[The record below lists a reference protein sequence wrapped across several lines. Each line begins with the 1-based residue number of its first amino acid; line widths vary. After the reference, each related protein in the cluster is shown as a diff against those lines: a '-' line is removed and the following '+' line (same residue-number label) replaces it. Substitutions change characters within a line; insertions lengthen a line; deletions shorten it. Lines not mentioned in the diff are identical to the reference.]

1 MLGSDQGDPCGRMQC
16 NSQRETFFFAKD
28 EHLNS
33 RPLALAHRSCRGRVE
48 STARQWIHSIV
59 VGSLPPAPVRVP
71 APTPADVS
79 RAGALCRRQCRP
91 TPAGDAGGEHNWQLT
106 AARAFYI
113 IKNSPQDK
121 RGPRAQ
127 AQPVRMIVRH
137 CRASARKQS
146 FPAGRHAFRS
156 RCTSVPSRRKQRS
169 WPGLPVR
176 SAARAVLAGTRRVV
190 EALAVR
196 ALELGVAHLVA
207 KIRVGRSAHRRAA
220 RAAVCPDLPTAV
232 LALGAGRRRRRLC
245 LAGRAECR
253 QQLPDSTTDQDPPR
267 CATKTNERKH
277 SGRGLA
283 AARTCNRSATSTTK
297 SPVTSAGSSPD
308 CP

>member
-1 MLGSDQGDPCGRMQC
+1 MLGSDQGDSCGRMQC

-33 RPLALAHRSCRGRVE
+33 RPLALAHRFCRGGVE

-91 TPAGDAGGEHNWQLT
+91 TPAGDAGGEHTWQLT

-156 RCTSVPSRRKQRS
+156 RGT
-169 WPGLPVR
+169 GIPVR
-176 SAARAVLAGTRRVV
+176 SAASAVLAGTGRVV
-190 EALAVR
+190 EALAAR

-207 KIRVGRSAHRRAA
+207 KICVWRSAHRRAA
-220 RAAVCPDLPTAV
+220 GTTIVPD
-232 LALGAGRRRRRLC
+232 
-245 LAGRAECR
+245 
-253 QQLPDSTTDQDPPR
+253 
-267 CATKTNERKH
+267 
-277 SGRGLA
+277 LA
-283 AARTCNRSATSTTK
+283 AAIITQCTSWAGATARRSVRAEQLQGNGHGVSKRAKSSTRK
-297 SPVTSAGSSPD
+297 GREPAAGR
-308 CP
+308 